1 MAGHTMYYQVSH
13 VIRTS
18 KQHEEEAAKN
28 ISSLKKLLDN
38 IDKVA
43 GE

>member
-1 MAGHTMYYQVSH
+1 MYYQVSH

-18 KQHEEEAAKN
+18 KQHEDEAAKN
-28 ISSLKKLLDN
+28 ISSLKQLIDN

-43 GE
+43 GK